1 MDSNLTG
8 LTMNFITAH
17 SRRMKLWMPL
27 FFAAALLLQFSL
39 NAAAS
44 DNEKKTAKITLDANS
59 TATKKTEA
67 YKEALQQSEWIRKL
81 ENNLGQKII
90 GISLWQ
96 FIAAFLVIL
105 AGLIIKRIL
114 ISIIEKKITEFVEK
128 TEAEWDDLLFEAI
141 TKPVNAFIMIG
152 AVHVAV
158 FLLVFNLENF
168 PTAFIGKSY
177 TVLLGIILIWGVY
190 RLVDVVAHYLDE
202 LVANKDEGLKGQFVP
217 LIKKA
222 LRILV
227 VIVGAL
233 TVLATIGINITGLA
247 ALLSVGALA
256 ISMGS
261 KDSVAN
267 LVGTVNILTDRPY
280 KVGDWITVG
289 SSIDGDVEE
298 IGFRSTKIR
307 MFDKTLMTVPNGTL
321 ATETIKNWSR
331 MPKRRIKM
339 TIGLTY
345 DASPKQMRE
354 ALKRIETIL
363 KEDEGVDQDYML
375 VQFTDFGPSSLDVF
389 LYYFSKST
397 VWREY
402 LETRE
407 RVNLKIMECLEEMG
421 LEFAFPTQTMHLK
434 GDGLETLKKLS

>member
-1 MDSNLTG
+1 
-8 LTMNFITAH
+8 MNFITAH

-27 FFAAALLLQFSL
+27 FFAAALLLQFSS

-44 DNEKKTAKITLDANS
+44 DNEKKKAKITLDTNS

-152 AVHVAV
+152 AIHVAV

-233 TVLATIGINITGLA
+233 TVLATIGVNITGLA

>member
-1 MDSNLTG
+1 MDAT
-8 LTMNFITAH
+8 I
-17 SRRMKLWMPL
+17 RRCGDIVPIYTLHHCRPCRGR
-27 FFAAALLLQFSL
+27 QESQG
-39 NAAAS
+39 NGGRQQHCC
-44 DNEKKTAKITLDANS
+44 KKTD
-59 TATKKTEA
+59 A
-67 YKEALQQSEWIRKL
+67 YKQSIQQSEWVQKL
-81 ENNLGQKII
+81 ERNLGQKII
-90 GISLWQ
+90 GISVWQ

-105 AGLIIKRIL
+105 AGLVIKHIL
-114 ISIIEKKITEFVEK
+114 VNIIEKKIDDFVKK
-128 TEAEWDDLLFEAI
+128 TEAEWDNLLFDAI
-141 TKPVNAFIMIG
+141 SKPVNAFIMIG
-152 AVHVAV
+152 AIHVAV

-190 RLVDVVAHYLDE
+190 RLVNVAAHYLDE
-202 LVANKDEGLKGQFVP
+202 LVADKDESLKGQFVP

-227 VIVGAL
+227 IVVGGL
-233 TVLATIGINITGLA
+233 TVLATIGVNITGLA

-256 ISMGS
+256 FSLGA

-267 LVGTVNILTDRPY
+267 LVGTVNILSDRPY

-289 SSIDGDVEE
+289 SNIDGTVEE

-354 ALKRIETIL
+354 VLKRIETIL

-375 VQFTDFGPSSLDVF
+375 VRFTDFGPSSLDVF

-397 VWREY
+397 VWKEY

-407 RVNLKIMECLEEMG
+407 RVNLKIMECLEELG

>member
-8 LTMNFITAH
+8 LTMNLITAH

-44 DNEKKTAKITLDANS
+44 DNEKKKAKITLDANS

-233 TVLATIGINITGLA
+233 TVLATIGVNITGLA

-407 RVNLKIMECLEEMG
+407 RVNLKIMECLDEMG